1 MISEENHLKE
11 KRDSEEQLKKFKDP
25 SSVMFNDAINA
36 TDLKALYS
44 NTWNWNILTY
54 INLDLSIKNQTF
66 NLKEIGLKA
75 HNSIDLFT
83 IKLKINILII
93 FKLSKNIFK
102 IHKYRLVIKFLSD
115 NQMILIFFWT
125 SFFNSSIGILW
136 D

>member
-25 SSVMFNDAINA
+25 SSVMFNDVINA

-102 IHKYRLVIKFLSD
+102 IHKYSLVIKFLSD

>member
-25 SSVMFNDAINA
+25 SSVMFNDVINA

-83 IKLKINILII
+83 IKLKIYILII

-102 IHKYRLVIKFLSD
+102 IHKYSLVIKFLSD

>member
-11 KRDSEEQLKKFKDP
+11 KRDLEEQLKKFKDP
-25 SSVMFNDAINA
+25 SSVMFNDVINA
-36 TDLKALYS
+36 TDLKALSS

-83 IKLKINILII
+83 IKLKIYILII

-102 IHKYRLVIKFLSD
+102 IHKYSLVIKFLSD